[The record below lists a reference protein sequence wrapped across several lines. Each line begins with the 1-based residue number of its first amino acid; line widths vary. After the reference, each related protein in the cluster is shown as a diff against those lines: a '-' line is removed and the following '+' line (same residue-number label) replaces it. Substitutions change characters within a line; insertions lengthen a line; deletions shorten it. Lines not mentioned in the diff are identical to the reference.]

1 MINQNNLLIK
11 DQAIESPKWE
21 DPLIKDN
28 KLEFKTQLNC
38 SLVAWPWTSH
48 LTILSLNSLNGYI
61 TNASRTNSTKYVNIR
76 KCTQMH
82 MGSHKAVTAQRLHM
96 NRHVGFGKRNKNK
109 TNKKGCKNIF
119 EKTASLLAHS

>member
-11 DQAIESPKWE
+11 DQAIESSKWE
-21 DPLIKDN
+21 DPLIRDS

-82 MGSHKAVTAQRLHM
+82 LGSHKAVTARV
-96 NRHVGFGKRNKNK
+96 RFGKRNKNK
-109 TNKKGCKNIF
+109 MSKKGYKNIF